1 MRILNALLAVS
12 VFIVGM
18 WGLISGFV
26 SMGDFVAAA
35 TITRSLFNTS
45 FVFIGLGF
53 SVSRSYGT
61 IKDAMPVMTAT
72 PQVSDIPDAQ
82 PFRIG
87 AGEIVFDNISYTYE
101 AEALDSDKADADK
114 DKTEIAD
121 DVPSKP
127 VIKKLSLTV
136 HAAEKVGLV
145 GLSGAGKSTLVSL
158 LLRLRD
164 VDQGEIR
171 IDGQSV
177 RDVTQ
182 VSLRSEIAVIT
193 QDAFLLNR
201 SVRENVRYGA
211 PDASDEQINHAL
223 QLAEALE
230 FVAGLKDS
238 EGRQGLDATVGDRG
252 VKLSGG
258 QRQRL
263 AIARVILKDAKIL
276 LLDEATSALDSQVET
291 EIQANLLQLMQ
302 KRTALVIAHRLS
314 TIVNMDR
321 LVVLDG
327 GRIAEQGTH
336 AELLQNNGLYARLWR
351 RQSGGFIGQ
360 SD

>member
-1 MRILNALLAVS
+1 M
-12 VFIVGM
+12 
-18 WGLISGFV
+18 
-26 SMGDFVAAA
+26 
-35 TITRSLFNTS
+35 
-45 FVFIGLGF
+45 
-53 SVSRSYGT
+53 
-61 IKDAMPVMTAT
+61 
-72 PQVSDIPDAQ
+72 
-82 PFRIG
+82 
-87 AGEIVFDNISYTYE
+87 
-101 AEALDSDKADADK
+101 
-114 DKTEIAD
+114 
-121 DVPSKP
+121 
-127 VIKKLSLTV
+127 
-136 HAAEKVGLV
+136 
-145 GLSGAGKSTLVSL
+145 SGAGKSTLVSL